1 MYTALTR
8 RGDNDVKNRWHQITS
23 RKSSRSTRGLD
34 EHGNLYNA
42 PSSGP
47 PGRKKAKLTP
57 TNDGG
62 VQAAYN
68 NKKSTPSSTALPS
81 PAKRLSHSE
90 VALCQELLNM
100 KNESLL
106 QQPDT
111 VPSAISSEADVLQ
124 TDNVVSSN
132 NQGGGEATS
141 GGGGEVID
149 LFALSKVN
157 AQMFDK
163 SSDGTAPAAG
173 DDSKK
178 KKSSPPVQDFDDD
191 DQDMLVS
198 KVTVDESEEEDVT
211 ASVDSSS
218 LQQLVTDGIKKPGVH
233 DVIMGRGGGTNHN
246 PGNIKYRRI
255 VEDMKLSYKSAARP
269 DKPRI
274 AMKVVADWRAL
285 NPPGRFIQLDKKTGL
300 YNDIGDAAAKEK
312 TAQALREKHQNRLY
326 LDNEGRSA
334 GFKQSSVYDE
344 EMKRKHGG
352 GEDKTTWR
360 NLVRRGGNYLSV

>member
-1 MYTALTR
+1 M
-8 RGDNDVKNRWHQITS
+8 
-23 RKSSRSTRGLD
+23 
-34 EHGNLYNA
+34 
-42 PSSGP
+42 
-47 PGRKKAKLTP
+47 
-57 TNDGG
+57 
-62 VQAAYN
+62 QAAYK
-68 NKKSTPSSTALPS
+68 KKSPPASSSSALPS

-100 KNESLL
+100 KNESLQ

-111 VPSAISSEADVLQ
+111 VPSAISSEADVVLQ
-124 TDNVVSSN
+124 PDTVVSSN
-132 NQGGGEATS
+132 NQGGGGGEATS
-141 GGGGEVID
+141 GGGSEVID

-163 SSDGTAPAAG
+163 SSDSTAPAG
-173 DDSKK
+173 DKK
-178 KKSSPPVQDFDDD
+178 PSPPVQDFDD

-211 ASVDSSS
+211 ASVVSSS
-218 LQQLVTDGIKKPGVH
+218 LQQLVTHEIKKPGVH

-255 VEDMKLSYKSAARP
+255 VEDMKSSYKSAARP

-274 AMKVVADWRAL
+274 AMKVVTDWRAL

-300 YNDIGDAAAKEK
+300 YNDIGDAAVKEK
-312 TAQALREKHQNRLY
+312 TTQALREKHQNRPY

-334 GFKQSSVYDE
+334 GFKQSSAYDE

-352 GEDKTTWR
+352 GEELNR
-360 NLVRRGGNYLSV
+360 RHRVRL

>member
-1 MYTALTR
+1 M
-8 RGDNDVKNRWHQITS
+8 
-23 RKSSRSTRGLD
+23 
-34 EHGNLYNA
+34 
-42 PSSGP
+42 
-47 PGRKKAKLTP
+47 
-57 TNDGG
+57 
-62 VQAAYN
+62 QAAKYK
-68 NKKSTPSSTALPS
+68 KKSPPASSSALPS

-111 VPSAISSEADVLQ
+111 VPSAISSEADVVLQ
-124 TDNVVSSN
+124 PDSVVSSN
-132 NQGGGEATS
+132 NQGGGGEATS
-141 GGGGEVID
+141 GGGSEVID

-163 SSDGTAPAAG
+163 SSDGTAPSG
-173 DDSKK
+173 DVSNDKK
-178 KKSSPPVQDFDDD
+178 PSPPVQDFDD

-211 ASVDSSS
+211 ASVVSSS
-218 LQQLVTDGIKKPGVH
+218 LQQLVTHGIKKPGVH

-274 AMKVVADWRAL
+274 AMKVVTDWRAL

-334 GFKQSSVYDE
+334 GFKQSSAYDE
-344 EMKRKHGG
+344 EMKRKHTHPITGLPLAAGTG